1 MAQPF
6 LEAGKHRPLVAG
18 LDVDDAVGSQPGL
31 RERGREEVE
40 AGSGTRAPCPWCA
53 PPRPATKRAAAA
65 PSTAPF
71 PPPRHLV
78 QRAEREAS
86 VGKPFV

>member
-6 LEAGKHRPLVAG
+6 LDAGKHRPLVAG

-31 RERGREEVE
+31 RQGGREEVE
-40 AGSGTRAPCPWCA
+40 AAQAPEHLALGAGGHPGHEESGRRAVHCA
-53 PPRPATKRAAAA
+53 VPA
-65 PSTAPF
+65 
-71 PPPRHLV
+71 PRHLV